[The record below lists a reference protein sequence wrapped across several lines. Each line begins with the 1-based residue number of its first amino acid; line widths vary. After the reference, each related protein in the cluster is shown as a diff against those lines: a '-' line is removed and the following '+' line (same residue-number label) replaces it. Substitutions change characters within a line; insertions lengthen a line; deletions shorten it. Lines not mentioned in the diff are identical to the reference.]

1 MVEREHGAGRPM
13 PRPDKGVPFAEALN
27 EVTREHHGALAALA
41 DDPEHRRQMAI
52 GLRVLHDYRGALAES
67 ERRDREAEAGHA
79 NIRRDLAG

>member
-41 DDPEHRRQMAI
+41 VLPLLGLLAISHELRRRQAEPEP
-52 GLRVLHDYRGALAES
+52 RPASAAPPPASRG
-67 ERRDREAEAGHA
+67 
-79 NIRRDLAG
+79 